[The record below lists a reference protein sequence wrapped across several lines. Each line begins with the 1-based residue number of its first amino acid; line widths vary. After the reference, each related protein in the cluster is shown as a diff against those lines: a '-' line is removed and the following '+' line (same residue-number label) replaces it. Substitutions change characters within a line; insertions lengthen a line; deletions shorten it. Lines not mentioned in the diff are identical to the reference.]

1 VFAVCEPF
9 SASAN
14 SQVNQMLNKTVH
26 RPSNLH
32 LTSAAKIK
40 EIAMGNEEMNK
51 RSSGLIIS
59 IFALPKFS

>member
-1 VFAVCEPF
+1 
-9 SASAN
+9 
-14 SQVNQMLNKTVH
+14 MLNKAVH

-51 RSSGLIIS
+51 RRGLIIPILATS
-59 IFALPKFS
+59 EVQLMAN